1 MLQFNALGFPVVIQ
15 PWFLL
20 TAVVFGGG
28 LRAGSSQDAWIM
40 VAYFAIAMFISIL
53 IHELGHALAARR
65 YGNDSFI
72 VLHGFGGVTCIPNP
86 RLSRDQDIW
95 VSFSGPLASFL
106 LALVVIGLRK
116 VIETDYPGFH
126 IFMKYMH
133 DITVYWTLM
142 NLLPVLP
149 LDGGQIFRG
158 LVGPSRESL
167 ACIVGGIVALLVCL
181 YAIDNRYPY
190 MAVMFGYFAWI
201 NFSNSTA
208 DGGVLKR

>member
-15 PWFLL
+15 PWFWI
-20 TAVVFGGG
+20 TAVLFGGG
-28 LRAGSSQDAWIM
+28 LDAGSSRDAWIT
-40 VAYFAIAMFISIL
+40 VAYWVIAMFISIL

-116 VIETDYPGFH
+116 VIQTDYPGFH
-126 IFMKYMH
+126 IFMAFMYY
-133 DITVYWTLM
+133 INVFWTLM

-158 LVGPSRESL
+158 LVGPSRESI
-167 ACIVGGIVALLVCL
+167 ACMVGGVVAVMVCL
-181 YAIDNRYPY
+181 YAIKIEALY
-190 MAVMFGYFAWI
+190 MAIMFGYFAYI
-201 NFSNSTA
+201 NFSNGTA
-208 DGGVLKR
+208 EGGVLKR

>member
-1 MLQFNALGFPVVIQ
+1 MLQFNALKFPVVIQ
-15 PWFLL
+15 PWFWI
-20 TAVVFGGG
+20 TTVVFGGG
-28 LRAGSSQDAWIM
+28 LDAGSSRDAWIM
-40 VAYFAIAMFISIL
+40 VAYWVIAVFISIL

-72 VLHGFGGVTCIPNP
+72 VLHGFGGVTVIPNP

-95 VSFSGPLASFL
+95 VSFAGPLASFL

-116 VIETDYPGFH
+116 VIQTDYPGFH
-126 IFMKYMH
+126 IFMAFMYY
-133 DITVYWTLM
+133 INVYWTLM

-167 ACIVGGIVALLVCL
+167 ACVVGGVVAVLVCF
-181 YAIDNRYPY
+181 YAINVQSIY
-190 MAVMFGYFAWI
+190 MALMFGYFAWI

-208 DGGVLKR
+208 EGGVLKR